1 MSQCT
6 THVYVYM
13 YIYQARRE
21 GGAMG
26 ASALPLQATKVHFFV
41 DQRFGRLELGT
52 LLNDHDDQHC

>member
-1 MSQCT
+1 MP
-6 THVYVYM
+6 VG
-13 YIYQARRE
+13 REE

-26 ASALPLQATKVHFFV
+26 ASALPTGYNGPLYV